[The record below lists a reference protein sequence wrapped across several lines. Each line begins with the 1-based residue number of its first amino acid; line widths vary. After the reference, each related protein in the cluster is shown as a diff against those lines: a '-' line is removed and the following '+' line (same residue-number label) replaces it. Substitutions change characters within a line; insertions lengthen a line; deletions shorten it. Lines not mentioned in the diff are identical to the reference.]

1 MATRKITR
9 KVVESRTY
17 KIYSLING
25 QATLLDTRDIKGR
38 VKEYELKKEFGVDNV
53 ATELVKENY
62 VTYSMSIDDF
72 MKYAEKENN

>member
-1 MATRKITR
+1 M
-9 KVVESRTY
+9 ESRTY